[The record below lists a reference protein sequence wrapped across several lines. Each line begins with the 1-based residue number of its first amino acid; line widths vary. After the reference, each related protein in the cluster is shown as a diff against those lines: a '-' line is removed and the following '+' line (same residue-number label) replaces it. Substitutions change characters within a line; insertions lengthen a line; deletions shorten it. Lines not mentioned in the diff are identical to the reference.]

1 MHRTND
7 AVESHGTT
15 EPMIVEPEN
24 RELAIVSLGGI
35 SMVLLNNVLNVEG
48 ENKTLI

>member
-7 AVESHGTT
+7 AVESHETT
-15 EPMIVEPEN
+15 EPTIVEPEN
-24 RELAIVSLGGI
+24 REPTIVSLGGI
-35 SMVLLNNVLNVEG
+35 SMVLLNNVINVEG